1 MIETYQDLQALEIDE
16 PAEASFA
23 TVAAVYDDGLTLQF
37 EGQATA
43 SEKRYKCN
51 AFCVF
56 HPGDRVR
63 VIKDSGTYV
72 VEYPVGV
79 PRKTFAADS
88 AAQAETAAH
97 AENAAY
103 AERAG
108 DADHAANADSAARL
122 TGTVDYASRAGS
134 ASNLLSDGA
143 VGGARIWLAY
153 SGGYY
158 YIAADGGARK
168 RIATS

>member
-1 MIETYQDLQALEIDE
+1 VIENYQKEQALEERETQD
-16 PAEASFA
+16 ASFA
-23 TVAAVYDDGLTLQF
+23 TIDAVFDDGLTLKF
-37 EGQATA
+37 DGQEEA
-43 SEKRYKCN
+43 SPKHYKCN

-63 VIKDSGTYV
+63 VIKDAKTYV

-79 PRKTFAADS
+79 PRKTFEADS
-88 AAQAETAAH
+88 AAQAEKATH
-97 AENAAY
+97 AESAAY
-103 AERAG
+103 AERAS

-134 ASNLLSDGA
+134 ASNLYSDGYEDR
-143 VGGARIWLAY
+143 ARIWLAY

-158 YIAADGGARK
+158 YIVADGGARK

>member
-23 TVAAVYDDGLTLQF
+23 TVASVYDDGLTLQF

-51 AFCVF
+51 TFCIF

-72 VEYPVGV
+72 VEYPVGN
-79 PRKTFAADS
+79 PRTSFAADTAAHADRADSAEEAAHAGEADHALTADS
-88 AAQAETAAH
+88 AAQ
-97 AENAAY
+97 
-103 AERAG
+103 
-108 DADHAANADSAARL
+108 L
-122 TGTVDYASRAGS
+122 TGTANYASRAGS
-134 ASNLLSDGA
+134 ASNLLSDGT
-143 VGGARIWLAY
+143 VGGTRIWLFY

-168 RIATS
+168 RITTS